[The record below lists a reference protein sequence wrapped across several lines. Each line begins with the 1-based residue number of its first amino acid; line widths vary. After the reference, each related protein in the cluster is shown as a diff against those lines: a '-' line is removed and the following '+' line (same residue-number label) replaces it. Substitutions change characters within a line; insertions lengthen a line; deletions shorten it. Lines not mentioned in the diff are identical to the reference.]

1 MEKRELTATH
11 RKLLALL
18 RRSGSLSRSALAA
31 ASGLTTAAVSM
42 MTRDMLNLG
51 LLEES
56 DRAQGRRGP
65 PHINLRPAAHAG
77 YVLGVYAEYDLI
89 CLILMDYAGQCVAQT
104 TLHGDFRVVDSVADT
119 LAGAIRTLLEAQP
132 QAHERL
138 LAVSL
143 ALPARFDGGA
153 MPVWIAP
160 GLAAWRGV
168 DIARQLSDRVG
179 CPVLVENDANCAAI
193 GELYFGSA
201 APDDSFF
208 YLYIGKG
215 IGGALILNGELHRG
229 KQGNAGEIGALRTRA
244 QSRPSFDDL
253 RSCLLAAG
261 ESLPSA
267 AADASWQALAASP
280 AGKRWT
286 QRAAGELYRLV
297 YTVTALLDPP
307 SLYLGGT
314 LPAPFMAELQAAVMA
329 QSPAPD
335 DDAPLT
341 LPPVR
346 LSTLPTQNSAAFGAA
361 ALALTQC

>member
-1 MEKRELTATH
+1 MEKRELTTTH
-11 RKLLALL
+11 RKLLGLL

-65 PHINLRPAAHAG
+65 PQINLRPAAQAG

-89 CLILMDYAGQCVAQT
+89 CLILMDYAGQAVAHT
-104 TLHGDFRVVDSVADT
+104 TLRGDFRVVASVADT
-119 LAGAIRTLLEAQP
+119 LANAINTQLDAIP
-132 QAHERL
+132 QARERL

-168 DIARQLSDRVG
+168 DIARQLSERLG

-193 GELYFGSA
+193 GELHFGSA

-215 IGGALILNGELHRG
+215 IGGALIINGELHRG
-229 KQGNAGEIGALRTRA
+229 RQGNAGEIGALRTRA

-253 RSCLLAAG
+253 HDYLVAAG
-261 ESLPSA
+261 ERLSTTT
-267 AADASWQALAASP
+267 ADINWQALADSP
-280 AGKRWT
+280 AGVRWV
-286 QRAAGELYRLV
+286 QRAAGELYQLL
-297 YTVTALLDPP
+297 YAVTALLDPP

-314 LPAPFMAELQAAVMA
+314 LPTPFMAGLQTAVMA
-329 QSPAPD
+329 QAPAPD
-335 DDAPLT
+335 DDAPLM

-346 LSTLPTQNSAAFGAA
+346 LSTLPTQHSAAFGAA
-361 ALALTQC
+361 ALALSQY

>member
-1 MEKRELTATH
+1 
-11 RKLLALL
+11 
-18 RRSGSLSRSALAA
+18 
-31 ASGLTTAAVSM
+31 
-42 MTRDMLNLG
+42 
-51 LLEES
+51 
-56 DRAQGRRGP
+56 
-65 PHINLRPAAHAG
+65 
-77 YVLGVYAEYDLI
+77 
-89 CLILMDYAGQCVAQT
+89 
-104 TLHGDFRVVDSVADT
+104 VVDSVADT
-119 LAGAIRTLLEAQP
+119 LADAIRTLLDAQP
-132 QAHERL
+132 QARERL

-160 GLAAWRGV
+160 GLATWRGV
-168 DIARQLSDRVG
+168 DIARQLSDRLG

-193 GELYFGSA
+193 GELNFGSA

-253 RSCLLAAG
+253 YDCLLAAD
-261 ESLPSA
+261 EPLPST
-267 AADASWQALAASP
+267 ADDANWQALAASP
-280 AGKRWT
+280 AGERWI
-286 QRAAGELYRLV
+286 QRAAGELYRLL

-314 LPAPFMAELQAAVMA
+314 LPTPFMAGLQAAVMA
-329 QSPAPD
+329 QAPAPD

-361 ALALTQC
+361 ALALSQY